1 MSIWMIILCSCFS
14 MDVSGKLK
22 HEHDVNVKIK
32 FVDDTGDT
40 GGRYE
45 PILK

>member
-1 MSIWMIILCSCFS
+1 

-32 FVDDTGDT
+32 IVEDTGDT
-40 GGRYE
+40 GDYYE
-45 PILK
+45 RHFR